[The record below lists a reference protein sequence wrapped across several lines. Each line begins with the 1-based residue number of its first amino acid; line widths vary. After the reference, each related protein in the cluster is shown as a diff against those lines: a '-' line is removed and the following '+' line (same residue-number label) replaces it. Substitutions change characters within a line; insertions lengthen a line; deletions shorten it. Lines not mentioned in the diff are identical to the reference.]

1 MFTKPPTSG
10 HPTVVPS
17 RGTLDS
23 STSLRWGILGPGRI
37 APRLV
42 RAVRKSM
49 RAELVAVASRDAE
62 RAATFADQYS
72 AEVED
77 LTAAILDGDPPRVDL
92 DFSRGN
98 CATLVRLDA
107 AARSQAVSRID

>member
-17 RGTLDS
+17 RWTLDS

-62 RAATFADQYS
+62 QAATFA
-72 AEVED
+72 A
-77 LTAAILDGDPPRVDL
+77 THGIPRW
-92 DFSRGN
+92 SGSY
-98 CATLVRLDA
+98 DA
-107 AARSQAVSRID
+107 LLAQT